1 MPMLVK
7 LISQGVGIATEAYAS
22 SKKSKAA
29 KAAAASS
36 ASASSSSAAAPES
49 PSSPYRP
56 GDDEQPQ
63 YAELPA
69 DEATDLIARGRAVA
83 VDETGAAQEPA
94 MTPAILED
102 DDVWALDEASEE
114 RRQHQHHS
122 SDDLPLVVGSER
134 PDISNNALIR
144 DLVNRLPPAPSS
156 PPQQPCLPYPVIL
169 PQRRPREKTRGFV
182 RAYAPALEQAAGI
195 DQASFLQFLKAFHT
209 ASQASPVFNVVLLA
223 SAVVGLVPSVA
234 VMATT
239 TAINAVVIPAQVA
252 QQRHRANSFLDE
264 ANERLFK
271 PRGLYA
277 VIVAF
282 KGEEDDGGVTGKPV
296 EARQLDINAVFEK
309 YGTGESSGSKWKDG
323 ARKLRL
329 SSGKTYGEEGLP
341 VAADL
346 VFPGLEEE
354 EDGEGQQAKGMKG
367 KKKWLDDYND
377 RRAQAKFL
385 AENPDSSLIKQKP
398 EFASSWADPN
408 HPAYQG
414 SLVTLVSGGKISTPQ
429 RGGRGISGALS
440 GAASSR
446 GSRESQNQDHTS
458 RGGFLGG
465 RGGFLSGRGGGG
477 LGMGRGGGGLGMG
490 RGGGLGRGRG
500 GFLGGRGLLGRQSSR
515 GHQEYDDGR
524 SPPSGYDATYSYAGE
539 GDLRGGETAPRRGQ
553 QQQQLSGGRPGLAGR
568 TGRPN
573 IIGTV
578 RKALQ
583 QDVLYLMIVNMPTD
597 EEMAQAQAQLAE
609 LEAQTMSGC
618 SELPV

>member
-29 KAAAASS
+29 KAAAAPAS
-36 ASASSSSAAAPES
+36 ASSSSSAAAPES

-56 GDDEQPQ
+56 GGDEQPQ

-83 VDETGAAQEPA
+83 VDETGAAQEPP

-122 SDDLPLVVGSER
+122 SDDDDSPSVIGSER

-156 PPQQPCLPYPVIL
+156 PPQQPCLPCPVIL

-182 RAYAPALEQAAGI
+182 RAYAPALEAAAGI

-239 TAINAVVIPAQVA
+239 TAINAVVIPAQIA
-252 QQRHRANSFLDE
+252 QQRYRANSFLDE

-282 KGEEDDGGVTGKPV
+282 KGEEDSMTGKPV

-429 RGGRGISGALS
+429 RGARGISGALS

-446 GSRESQNQDHTS
+446 GSRDSQNQDHAS
-458 RGGFLGG
+458 RSGFLGG
-465 RGGFLSGRGGGG
+465 RGGFLS
-477 LGMGRGGGGLGMG
+477 GRGGGGLGMG

-500 GFLGGRGLLGRQSSR
+500 GFLGGRGLLGRQASR

-524 SPPSGYDATYSYAGE
+524 SPPSGYGATDAYAGE
-539 GDLRGGETAPRRGQ
+539 GDLRGGETAPIRGQ
-553 QQQQLSGGRPGLAGR
+553 QQPSGGRPGLAGR

-583 QDVLYLMIVNMPTD
+583 QDVMYLMIVNMPTD

-609 LEAQTMSGC
+609 LEAQTLSGC